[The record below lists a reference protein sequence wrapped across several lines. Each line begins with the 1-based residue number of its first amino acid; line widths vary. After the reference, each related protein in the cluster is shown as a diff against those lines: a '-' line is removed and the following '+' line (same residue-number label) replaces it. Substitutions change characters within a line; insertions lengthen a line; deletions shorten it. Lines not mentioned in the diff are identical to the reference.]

1 MSVSFDGWS
10 GPNGPASQYRSPYP
24 SGFRETAMWESH
36 RESSPTCWTPSKL
49 AASRASRLNGMSAI
63 AAAPSSR
70 RVLADVIARPASRGR
85 AFALDAGLVVAGA
98 ALVAVLAQVS
108 IPLWP
113 VPITGQTLGVIVVG
127 AALGSRRGALSL
139 ITYMLVGLAGLPV
152 FADFT
157 GSIAAVAKPSF
168 GFVIG
173 FIFSAFVAGWFAER
187 EWDRRPALAFLG
199 FAIASLM
206 PFLFGLPYLAFIL
219 NVVMGYDLTFVE
231 ILEAGLFPFII
242 GGIIKAGLAA
252 LIIPGAWALVRKVDA
267 SKK

>member
-1 MSVSFDGWS
+1 
-10 GPNGPASQYRSPYP
+10 
-24 SGFRETAMWESH
+24 
-36 RESSPTCWTPSKL
+36 
-49 AASRASRLNGMSAI
+49 MSAI

-70 RVLADVIARPASRGR
+70 RVLADVIARPSSRGR

-127 AALGSRRGALSL
+127 AALGSRRGAAAL

-157 GSIAAVAKPSF
+157 GTIAAVAKPSF

-187 EWDRRPALAFLG
+187 AWDRRPALAFVG
-199 FAIASLM
+199 FAAASVV
-206 PFLFGLPYLAFIL
+206 PFLFGIPYMAFIL
-219 NVVMGYDLTFVE
+219 NVVLGLDYSFWGL
-231 ILEAGLFPFII
+231 LEVGLLPFIV
-242 GGIIKAGLAA
+242 GGLIKAALAA

-267 SKK
+267 SKVDAGKDS